1 MVNVNLN
8 DALKRASTSA
18 NRYYSAWDETDK
30 WDEHFQQE
38 YATIILLE
46 ACEFLIK
53 KNPEFKDVGLSML
66 KHFGVR

>member
-8 DALKRASTSA
+8 NALERASTSA

-38 YATIILLE
+38 YQPSYCLRLV
-46 ACEFLIK
+46 
-53 KNPEFKDVGLSML
+53 NS
-66 KHFGVR
+66 